1 MLEILSHTVRIMRAA
16 ALFLFL
22 MADLDALRD
31 PASSFWNQHAPERY
45 WVQVQTTAG
54 RFTLEVHREWAPIGA
69 DRFYNL
75 VRAGFYDD
83 SRFYRA
89 TQRFVQFGIAGEP
102 AIAKTWRNIAIKDD
116 PVKAS
121 NTRGRFAFAMTGP
134 DTRTTQ
140 IYICKVD
147 MSAQDKDG
155 FAPLG
160 EVVEG
165 MDVVDRIYEGYAEA
179 SGGGM
184 RAGRQARL
192 FEEGNRRLDQD
203 FPKLDRLTRAN
214 LKK

>member
-1 MLEILSHTVRIMRAA
+1 MRAA
-16 ALFLFL
+16 ALLLFL
-22 MADLDALRD
+22 IADLDALRD
-31 PASSFWNQHAPERY
+31 PAAAFWRQPAPAMYR
-45 WVQVQTTAG
+45 VQVETTAG
-54 RFTLEVHREWAPIGA
+54 RFTLEVHRDWAPIGA
-69 DRFYNL
+69 DRLYNL
-75 VRAGFYDD
+75 VRAGFYDN
-83 SRFYRA
+83 SRFYRTTA
-89 TQRFVQFGIAGEP
+89 RFVQFGIAGEP

-160 EVVEG
+160 EVIEE
-165 MDVVDRIYEGYAEA
+165 MDVVDRLYEGYGET

-192 FEEGNRRLDQD
+192 FEEGNRHLDQD
-203 FPKLDRLTRAN
+203 FPKLDRLTRAS